1 MRTMNKKSNNVHK
14 YDAVVIGGGHAGL
27 EAAFALAHKNHKTV
41 LISLNKERLGMMP
54 CNPSI
59 GGPAKGII
67 TREIDALGGMQGLW
81 ADLSMIQLKMLNQ
94 SKGPAV
100 RALRAQIDKEKYMKI
115 ALEYVLK
122 EPNLD
127 LIEDIAEEILVNS
140 KKEFKGIKLANGDI
154 VEAEV
159 CVVTTGTYM
168 DSRIL
173 RGDVIKISGPDNEK
187 TTPKLSASLK
197 EHGFIIQRLKTGTPP
212 RIFSDSIDYSQ
223 VEQEVL
229 SDTNLS
235 FSSRS
240 NVKLPRQIACYLT
253 YTTPETHKIIEEN
266 LTKSAMYG
274 GIIKGIGPRYCPSV
288 EDKIVKFPSKERHQ
302 IFFEPETADG
312 SITYVN
318 GLSTSMPVEVQ
329 ELMIRSIPGLQKCKI
344 QKYAY
349 AIEYD
354 AIDPLQ
360 LKPTLETKIIKNFY
374 TAGQINGTS
383 GYEEAAAQGL
393 IAGINAALN
402 LEKKDG
408 IVILRNH
415 AYIGVLIDDL
425 VTKGTKEPYR
435 MLTSRA
441 EYRLLLRND
450 NADIRLAEYG
460 YKIGLIDK
468 HQYQKVIKKYELID
482 QEIQR
487 LHTTYLSSKD
497 PVAIKYGITTGI
509 SLLQTLA
516 RPAVDPYDIIPDF
529 PYLEEL
535 TTMVRLHGYIE
546 KQKSDANKAVRLEN
560 YKIPEDLDYNKINNI
575 ATEAKQKL
583 IKVKPTT
590 IGQASR
596 ISGIN
601 PADIQML
608 MFYLETTRKKN
619 NA

>member
-1 MRTMNKKSNNVHK
+1 MNKK
-14 YDAVVIGGGHAGL
+14 YDAIVIGGGHAGL
-27 EAAFALAHKNHKTV
+27 EAAFAISHKGHKT
-41 LISLNKERLGMMP
+41 LLLTFNSKKLGMMP

-81 ADLSMIQLKMLNQ
+81 ADLATIQLKMLNL

-100 RALRAQIDKEKYMKI
+100 RALRAQIDKEKYSEL
-115 ALEYVLK
+115 AYEYVLK
-122 EPNLD
+122 QPNLD
-127 LIEDIAEEILVNS
+127 LLEGVAEEILVDDNGY
-140 KKEFKGIKLANGDI
+140 FKGVL
-154 VEAEV
+154 VENIGEIEAKV
-159 CVVTTGTYM
+159 CVITTGTYM
-168 DSRIL
+168 NSRIL
-173 RGDVIKISGPDNEK
+173 RGQDITTSGPDNEK
-187 TTPKLSASLK
+187 TTPKLSASLAK
-197 EHGFIIQRLKTGTPP
+197 LGFTLQRLKTGTPP
-212 RIFSDSIDYSQ
+212 RIYSDSINFDE

-229 SDTNLS
+229 SDVNIS

-240 NVKLPRQIACYLT
+240 NLKMPKQIACYLT

-266 LTKSAMYG
+266 IHRSPMYSG
-274 GIIKGIGPRYCPSV
+274 VIEGIGPRYCPSV
-288 EDKIVKFPSKERHQ
+288 EDKIVKFPDKERHQ

-312 SITYVN
+312 AITYVN
-318 GLSTSMPVEVQ
+318 GLSTSMPIDVQ
-329 ELMIRSIPGLQKCKI
+329 ELMIKSIPGLRNARVQKW
-344 QKYAY
+344 AY

-354 AIDPLQ
+354 ALDPLQ
-360 LKPTLETKIIKNFY
+360 LKESLETKLVPNLF

-393 IAGINAALN
+393 IAGINAALK
-402 LEKKDG
+402 LEDKEP

-415 AYIGVLIDDL
+415 GYIGVLIDDL

-450 NADIRLAEYG
+450 NADDRLSEYA
-460 YKIGLIDK
+460 YKSGMISNDE
-468 HQYQKVIKKYELID
+468 YQKVIDKYKLID
-482 QEIQR
+482 DEIQR
-487 LHTTYLSSKD
+487 LNSTHLSGKSD
-497 PVAIKYGITTGI
+497 VALKYNITNGSTLLNVI
-509 SLLQTLA
+509 S
-516 RPAVDPYDIIPDF
+516 RPDVDPNDIIPDF
-529 PYLEEL
+529 PYIEEI

-560 YKIPEDLDYNKINNI
+560 LRIPEDLNYFEVKNI
-575 ATEAKQKL
+575 AIEARQKFEK
-583 IKVKPTT
+583 IRPAT

-608 MFYLETTRKKN
+608 MFHLESRHKKN
-619 NA
+619 YDQN

>member
-1 MRTMNKKSNNVHK
+1 MNKKSVNVHK
-14 YDAVVIGGGHAGL
+14 YEAVVIGGGHAGL
-27 EAAFALAHKNHKTV
+27 EAAFALAHKNHKTLLV
-41 LISLNKERLGMMP
+41 SLNKQRLGMMP

-127 LIEDIAEEILVNS
+127 LIEDIAEEIIVNN
-140 KKEFKGIKLANGDI
+140 KKEFKAIKLANGDVI
-154 VEAEV
+154 EAKV
-159 CVVTTGTYM
+159 CVITTGTYM

-187 TTPKLSASLK
+187 TSNKLSNSLK
-197 EHGFIIQRLKTGTPP
+197 ELGFKIQRLKTGTPP
-212 RIFSDSIDYSQ
+212 RIYSDSIDYSQ
-223 VEQEVL
+223 VQEEVL

-253 YTTPETHKIIEEN
+253 YTTPETHRIIDQN

-329 ELMIRSIPGLQKCKI
+329 ELMIRSIPGLKNCKI

-360 LKPTLETKIIKNFY
+360 LKPTLETKKIKNLY
-374 TAGQINGTS
+374 SAGQINGTS

-393 IAGINAALN
+393 IAGINAALRI
-402 LEKKDG
+402 EKKDG

-415 AYIGVLIDDL
+415 GYIGVLIDDL

-468 HQYQKVIKKYELID
+468 NQYQKVTKKYDLID

-497 PVAIKYGITTGI
+497 PVAIKYDITTGI

-516 RPAVDPYDIIPDF
+516 RPNIDPHDIIPNF

-546 KQKSDANKAVRLEN
+546 KQKSEANKVVRLEN
-560 YKIPEDLDYNKINNI
+560 YKIPEDLEYNKINNI

-583 IKVKPTT
+583 ISVKPAT

-619 NA
+619 EKD

>member
-1 MRTMNKKSNNVHK
+1 MNKKSNNVHK

-318 GLSTSMPVEVQ
+318 GFSTSMPVEVQ

>member
-1 MRTMNKKSNNVHK
+1 MNKK
-14 YDAVVIGGGHAGL
+14 YDAIVIGGGHAGL
-27 EAAFALAHKNHKTV
+27 EAAFAISHKGHKT
-41 LISLNKERLGMMP
+41 LLLTFNSKKLGMMP

-81 ADLSMIQLKMLNQ
+81 ADLATIQLKMLNL

-100 RALRAQIDKEKYMKI
+100 RALRAQIDKEKYSEL
-115 ALEYVLK
+115 AYEYVLK
-122 EPNLD
+122 QPNLD
-127 LIEDIAEEILVNS
+127 LLEGVAEEILVDDNGY
-140 KKEFKGIKLANGDI
+140 FKGVL
-154 VEAEV
+154 VENIGEIEAKV
-159 CVVTTGTYM
+159 CVITTGTYM
-168 DSRIL
+168 NSRIL
-173 RGDVIKISGPDNEK
+173 RGQDITTSGPDNEK
-187 TTPKLSASLK
+187 TTPKLSTSLAK
-197 EHGFIIQRLKTGTPP
+197 LGFTLQRLKTGTPP
-212 RIFSDSIDYSQ
+212 RIYSDSINFDE

-229 SDTNLS
+229 SDVNIS

-240 NVKLPRQIACYLT
+240 NLKMPKQIACYLT

-266 LTKSAMYG
+266 IHRSPMYSG
-274 GIIKGIGPRYCPSV
+274 VIEGIGPRYCPSV
-288 EDKIVKFPSKERHQ
+288 EDKIVKFPDKERHQ

-312 SITYVN
+312 AITYVN
-318 GLSTSMPVEVQ
+318 GLSTSMPIDVQ
-329 ELMIRSIPGLQKCKI
+329 ELMIKSIPGLRNARVQKW
-344 QKYAY
+344 AY

-354 AIDPLQ
+354 ALDPLQ
-360 LKPTLETKIIKNFY
+360 LKESLETKLVPNLF

-393 IAGINAALN
+393 IAGINAALK
-402 LEKKDG
+402 LEDKKP

-415 AYIGVLIDDL
+415 GYIGVLIDDL

-450 NADIRLAEYG
+450 NADDRLSEYA
-460 YKIGLIDK
+460 YKSGMISNDE
-468 HQYQKVIKKYELID
+468 YQKVIDKYKLID
-482 QEIQR
+482 DEIQR
-487 LHTTYLSSKD
+487 LNSTHLSGKSD
-497 PVAIKYGITTGI
+497 VALKYNITNGSTLLNVI
-509 SLLQTLA
+509 S
-516 RPAVDPYDIIPDF
+516 RPDVDPNDIIPDF
-529 PYLEEL
+529 PYIEEI

-560 YKIPEDLDYNKINNI
+560 LRIPEDLNYFEVKNI
-575 ATEAKQKL
+575 AIEARQKFEK
-583 IKVKPTT
+583 IRPAT

-608 MFYLETTRKKN
+608 MFHLESRHKKN
-619 NA
+619 YDQN

>member
-1 MRTMNKKSNNVHK
+1 MNKKSNNVHK
-14 YDAVVIGGGHAGL
+14 YDAIVIGGGHAGL

-140 KKEFKGIKLANGDI
+140 KKEFKGIRLANGDI
-154 VEAEV
+154 VEAKV

-212 RIFSDSIDYSQ
+212 RIFSDSIDYSK
-223 VEQEVL
+223 VKQEVL

-583 IKVKPTT
+583 IKVKPAT